1 MILDDNTQSTLRINN
16 VIGENALY
24 DPAKSINFELHA
36 SEETTL
42 VLKILQ
48 LAGVGIK
55 DYNIVQAAGQEEVKK
70 IQQEKS

>member
-1 MILDDNTQSTLRINN
+1 MD
-16 VIGENALY
+16 
-24 DPAKSINFELHA
+24 FELHD
-36 SEETTL
+36 SEQKNL
-42 VLKILQ
+42 VVKILQ